1 MKTIH
6 ILLSLLS
13 MVLFSCNQS
22 ESNSNFKQPS
32 IVNNLLQR
40 THSINKID
48 TIHILPF
55 GNVKKSVVD
64 DVFKGL
70 TDFYHKEIVI
80 EKSIPLDN
88 KLLAASKT
96 RFSADSILK
105 RFKSSKNILV
115 ITEVDIVHPKDKI
128 RKEFG
133 IFGLGLKPGNVCV
146 VSSFRLKRNASPTLF
161 TERLQK
167 VSIHE
172 VGHNLGLHHC
182 AKDPECMMSAA
193 NGTIKQVDH
202 EKIMFCDNCRSII
215 GI

>member
-1 MKTIH
+1 MK
-6 ILLSLLS
+6 ILLIALG
-13 MVLFSCNQS
+13 VFLFSCNQI
-22 ESNSNFKQPS
+22 EKNSPGQQKINLIPWIKKSSS
-32 IVNNLLQR
+32 ISKLN
-40 THSINKID
+40 
-48 TIHILPF
+48 TIHIVTL
-55 GNVKKSVVD
+55 GTVKKSVIN
-64 DVFKGL
+64 DVVNGL
-70 TDFYHKEIVI
+70 TDFYHKEVII

-115 ITEVDIVHPKDKI
+115 ITEVDIVHPKEKVTN
-128 RKEFG
+128 EFG
-133 IFGLGLKPGNVCV
+133 IFGLGFRPGSVCV
-146 VSSFRLKRNASPTLF
+146 VSSFRLKRNASPKLF
-161 TERLQK
+161 TERLHK

-182 AKDPECMMSAA
+182 TKNPECMMSAA

-202 EKIMFCDNCRSII
+202 EKMMFCDNCRNII

>member
-1 MKTIH
+1 MKSFL
-6 ILLSLLS
+6 LLSIS
-13 MVLFSCNQS
+13 IFLFSCNQS
-22 ESNSNFKQPS
+22 KSDSNVKQPS
-32 IVNNLLQR
+32 FINNLLQR
-40 THSINKID
+40 TKAINKID
-48 TIHILPF
+48 TVHILPL
-55 GNVKKSVVD
+55 GNVKKPIID
-64 DVFKGL
+64 DVVKGL
-70 TDFYHKEIVI
+70 TDFYHKEIVV

-115 ITEVDIVHPKDKI
+115 ITEVDIVHPKEKVT
-128 RKEFG
+128 KEFG
-133 IFGLGLKPGNVCV
+133 IFGLGFRPGTVCV
-146 VSSFRLKRNASPTLF
+146 VSSFRLKKNASPKLF
-161 TERLQK
+161 TERLKK

-182 AKDPECMMSAA
+182 TKDPECMMSAA

-202 EKIMFCDNCRSII
+202 EKMMFCDYCRNII

>member
-1 MKTIH
+1 MKTIN
-6 ILLSLLS
+6 ILLIILS
-13 MVLFSCNQS
+13 VFLFSCNQS
-22 ESNSNFKQPS
+22 ESNSNVQQPS
-32 IVNNLLQR
+32 FINNLLQKKK
-40 THSINKID
+40 SINKID

-55 GNVKKSVVD
+55 GKVKKSLID
-64 DVFKGL
+64 DVANGL
-70 TDFYHKEIVI
+70 TDFYHKEIVV

-96 RFSADSILK
+96 RFSADSMLK

-115 ITEVDIVHPKDKI
+115 ITEVDIVTPKKNVTN
-128 RKEFG
+128 EFG
-133 IFGLGLKPGNVCV
+133 IFGLGFRPGTVCV
-146 VSSFRLKRNASPTLF
+146 VSSFRLKRNASPRLF

-182 AKDPECMMSAA
+182 TKDPECMMSAA
-193 NGTIKQVDH
+193 NGSIKQVDH
-202 EKIMFCDNCRSII
+202 EKIMFCDNCRNLI

>member
-1 MKTIH
+1 MKTIN
-6 ILLSLLS
+6 ILLIILS
-13 MVLFSCNQS
+13 VFLFSCNQS
-22 ESNSNFKQPS
+22 ESNSNVQQQSF
-32 IVNNLLQR
+32 INNLLQKKK
-40 THSINKID
+40 SIDKID

-55 GNVKKSVVD
+55 GNVKKSVID
-64 DVFKGL
+64 DVVKGL

-115 ITEVDIVHPKDKI
+115 ITEVDIVTPKKNVTN
-128 RKEFG
+128 EFG
-133 IFGLGLKPGNVCV
+133 IFGLGYRPGTVCV
-146 VSSFRLKRNASPTLF
+146 VSSFRLKRNALPTLF
-161 TERLQK
+161 TERLHK

-172 VGHNLGLHHC
+172 VGHNLGLDHC
-182 AKDPECMMSAA
+182 TKDPECMMSAA

-202 EKIMFCDNCRSII
+202 EKIMFCDNCRNII

>member
-1 MKTIH
+1 MKTIN
-6 ILLSLLS
+6 ILLITLSLF
-13 MVLFSCNQS
+13 LFSCNQS
-22 ESNSNFKQPS
+22 EPNSNFQQPTF
-32 IVNNLLQR
+32 INNLLQNKK
-40 THSINKID
+40 SINKID
-48 TIHILPF
+48 AIHILPL
-55 GNVKKSVVD
+55 GNVKKSVIN
-64 DVFKGL
+64 DVVKGL

-115 ITEVDIVHPKDKI
+115 ITEVDIVTPQKNVI
-128 RKEFG
+128 NEFG
-133 IFGLGLKPGNVCV
+133 IFGLGFRPGTVCV
-146 VSSFRLKRNASPTLF
+146 VSSFRLKRNASPRLF
-161 TERLQK
+161 TERLHK

-172 VGHNLGLHHC
+172 VEHNLGLHHC
-182 AKDPECMMSAA
+182 TKDPECMMSAA

-202 EKIMFCDNCRSII
+202 EKIMFCDNCRNII

>member
-1 MKTIH
+1 MKTIN
-6 ILLSLLS
+6 ILLITLSLF
-13 MVLFSCNQS
+13 LFSCNQS
-22 ESNSNFKQPS
+22 EPNSNFQQPTF
-32 IVNNLLQR
+32 INKLLQK
-40 THSINKID
+40 TKSIDKID

-55 GNVKKSVVD
+55 GNVKKSVID
-64 DVFKGL
+64 DVVKGL

-115 ITEVDIVHPKDKI
+115 ITEVDIVHPKEKVTN
-128 RKEFG
+128 EFG
-133 IFGLGLKPGNVCV
+133 IFGLGLKPGPVCV
-146 VSSFRLKRNASPTLF
+146 ISSFRLKKNASPKLF
-161 TERLQK
+161 TERLHK

-182 AKDPECMMSAA
+182 TKDPECMMTAA
-193 NGTIKQVDH
+193 NGTIKQVDD
-202 EKIMFCDNCRSII
+202 EKMMFCDYCRNII

>member
-1 MKTIH
+1 MKTIN
-6 ILLSLLS
+6 ILLITLS
-13 MVLFSCNQS
+13 VFLFSCNQS
-22 ESNSNFKQPS
+22 ESNSTVQQPTF
-32 IVNNLLQR
+32 INNLLQNKK
-40 THSINKID
+40 SINKID
-48 TIHILPF
+48 AIHILPL
-55 GNVKKSVVD
+55 GNVKKSVIN
-64 DVFKGL
+64 DVVKGL

-115 ITEVDIVHPKDKI
+115 ITEVDIVTPQKNVTN
-128 RKEFG
+128 EFG
-133 IFGLGLKPGNVCV
+133 IFGLGFRPGTVCV
-146 VSSFRLKRNASPTLF
+146 VSSFRLKRNASPRLF
-161 TERLQK
+161 TERLHK

-182 AKDPECMMSAA
+182 TKDPECMMSAA

-202 EKIMFCDNCRSII
+202 EKIMFCDNCRNII